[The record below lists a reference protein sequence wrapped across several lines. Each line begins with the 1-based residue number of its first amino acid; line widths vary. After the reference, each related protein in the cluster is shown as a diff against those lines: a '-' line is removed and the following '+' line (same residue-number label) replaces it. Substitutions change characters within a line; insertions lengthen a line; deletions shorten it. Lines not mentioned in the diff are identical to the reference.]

1 MFFLIKNKNVL
12 KNIENG
18 GKKESCVHGKKKSLA
33 LRLVEGASKQKLVP
47 RVHAND
53 FGRHGWFICSFLK
66 KIHNI
71 LINIHR
77 LKFEVMIGKTR
88 E

>member
-1 MFFLIKNKNVL
+1 ML

-47 RVHAND
+47 RVPIDMRTTLVGMAGLFVH
-53 FGRHGWFICSFLK
+53 F
-66 KIHNI
+66 
-71 LINIHR
+71 
-77 LKFEVMIGKTR
+77 
-88 E
+88 